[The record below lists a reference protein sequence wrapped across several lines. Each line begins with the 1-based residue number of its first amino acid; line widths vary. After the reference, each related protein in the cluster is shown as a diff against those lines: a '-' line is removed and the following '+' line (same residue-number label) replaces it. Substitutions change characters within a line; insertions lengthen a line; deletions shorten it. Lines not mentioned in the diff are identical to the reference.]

1 MQVSDADPV
10 TLDSIPSGTLIRIR
24 VTASNDLG
32 EREPSE
38 TVEIQV
44 P

>member
-1 MQVSDADPV
+1 M
-10 TLDSIPSGTLIRIR
+10 LIRIR
-24 VTASNDLG
+24 VTAVKDLG
-32 EREPSE
+32 ESEPSE